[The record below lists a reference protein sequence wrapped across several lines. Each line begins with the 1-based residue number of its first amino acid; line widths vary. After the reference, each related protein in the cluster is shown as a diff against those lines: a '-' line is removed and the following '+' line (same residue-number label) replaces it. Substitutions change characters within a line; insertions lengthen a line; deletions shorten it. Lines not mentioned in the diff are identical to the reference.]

1 MGLRPAFG
9 IASVAGR
16 GSREGL
22 VFGQQASCAA
32 GPRACNELAKGWG
45 RLHQALLQSCNGN
58 AHALHMLH
66 GDSGSRCCGRVLG
79 VSKGCQQDWVPSH
92 SLQITYV
99 ASNVHVVCG
108 LSVSPDHSI
117 RREMRL
123 HARGLPCEDNSAI
136 RRRIREVGPGNGR
149 GVAHYLWAL
158 DEMFERFCG
167 LKGS

>member
-1 MGLRPAFG
+1 MHCICFMGIVVAAVVDEYLECLRG
-9 IASVAGR
+9 VNCTGRSHIA
-16 GSREGL
+16 
-22 VFGQQASCAA
+22 C
-32 GPRACNELAKGWG
+32 K
-45 RLHQALLQSCNGN
+45 
-58 AHALHMLH
+58 
-66 GDSGSRCCGRVLG
+66 
-79 VSKGCQQDWVPSH
+79 
-92 SLQITYV
+92 ITYV